1 MDKFIALSFSDANG
15 LNGQGTPTK
24 TKRNRESSATDWRER
39 ERGLMGK
46 RRRKESSNVYKNLSL
61 EKLIAL
67 EKAEKGEAR
76 KRTRRALGRQKR
88 TYGAAGL

>member
-1 MDKFIALSFSDANG
+1 MGKERP
-15 LNGQGTPTK
+15 Q
-24 TKRNRESSATDWRER
+24 KRREIEKVVPPIGER

>member
-24 TKRNRESSATDWRER
+24 TKRNRESSATDGDR

>member
-1 MDKFIALSFSDANG
+1 
-15 LNGQGTPTK
+15 
-24 TKRNRESSATDWRER
+24 
-39 ERGLMGK
+39 MGK